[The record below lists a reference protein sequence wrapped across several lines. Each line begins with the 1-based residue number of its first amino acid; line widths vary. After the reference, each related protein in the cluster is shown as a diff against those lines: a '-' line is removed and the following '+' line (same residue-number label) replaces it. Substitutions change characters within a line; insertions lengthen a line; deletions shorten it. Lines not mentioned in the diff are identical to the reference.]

1 MDKKTVRD
9 IDIAGKV
16 VFLRTDFNV
25 PIDDRTGRIMDD
37 SRIQASVP
45 TIQYLLNH
53 NAKVILCSHIG
64 RPKGVFNTRMSLSN
78 VVARISGILGKP
90 VAFTR
95 DCIGPEVEAAVS
107 IMRQGDVLL
116 LENVRFH
123 EEEEAND
130 PGFSRSLAKLA
141 EIYVNDA
148 FGTAH
153 RSHASMVGITH
164 HLPAVAGL
172 LLEKE
177 IDTLGNLLK
186 HPAHPFG
193 TLLGGAKVSDKV
205 ALMQNMMH
213 KVDFMLIGGGM
224 AATFLKAKGYEV
236 GRSSYEEDR
245 LPIAESL
252 IKKIDGNGARLM
264 LPVDAIVTDEIS
276 ENGDYQVVDITQIP
290 KEKKIVDIGPKSIDK
305 YSKEL
310 QKCQTVFWN
319 GPMGIYEIP
328 QFSHGTSSMAWILAG
343 IDAATI
349 IGGGSTAEIVI
360 NMGLGGK
367 MSFVSTGGGAS
378 MSFLSGE
385 KLPGVEA
392 LLEK

>member
-9 IDIAGKV
+9 IDVSGKRV
-16 VFLRTDFNV
+16 LLRTDFNV
-25 PIDDRTGRIMDD
+25 PLDEKTGRILDD
-37 SRIQASVP
+37 SRIRASIP
-45 TIQYLLNH
+45 TIQYLINH
-53 NAKVILCSHIG
+53 QAKVILCSHIG
-64 RPKGVFNTRMSLSN
+64 RPKGVYDPSMSLSH
-78 VVARISGILGKP
+78 VVARLTGILGQP
-90 VAFTR
+90 VTFTR
-95 DCIGPEVEAAVS
+95 DCIGPEVENTVNQ
-107 IMRQGDVLL
+107 MQNGDVVL

-123 EEEEAND
+123 VEEEKDD
-130 PGFSRSLAKLA
+130 PVFARALAKLA
-141 EIYVNDA
+141 EIYVDDA

-153 RSHASMVGITH
+153 RNHVSMVAITH
-164 HLPAVAGL
+164 YLPAVAGL

-177 IDTLGNLLK
+177 LNTLGGLLK

-205 ALMQNMMH
+205 ALMKNMLD
-213 KVDFMLIGGGM
+213 KVDFLLVGGAM
-224 AATFLKAKGYEV
+224 AATFLKAQGIEI
-236 GRSSYEEDR
+236 GQSLYEEDR
-245 LPIAESL
+245 LGTAREL
-252 IKKIDGNGARLM
+252 IKKVEGNGVRLI
-264 LPVDAIVTDEIS
+264 LPVDAIVTDNASDTGAYDVANI
-276 ENGDYQVVDITQIP
+276 NQIP
-290 KEKKIVDIGPKSIDK
+290 QDKKIVDIGPKTIDK
-305 YSKEL
+305 FSKEL

-360 NMGLGGK
+360 NMGLAGK

-385 KLPGVEA
+385 KLPAVEA
-392 LLEK
+392 LLDK

>member
-9 IDIAGKV
+9 IELAGKR

-25 PIDDRTGRIMDD
+25 PLDDKTGKILDD

-45 TIQYLLNH
+45 TIQYLINH
-53 NAKVILCSHIG
+53 QAKVILCSHID
-64 RPKGVFNTRMSLSN
+64 RPKGVYNPKMSLN
-78 VVARISGILGKP
+78 HVVTRLSGILGIP
-90 VAFTR
+90 IAFTR
-95 DCIGPEVEAAVS
+95 DCVGREVETAVS
-107 IMRQGDVLL
+107 LMKNGDVLL

-123 EEEEAND
+123 IEEEND
-130 PGFSRSLAKLA
+130 DPNFSKALARLA
-141 EIYVNDA
+141 DVYVDDA

-153 RSHASMVGITH
+153 RSHASMVGITKY
-164 HLPAVAGL
+164 LPSVAGL

-177 IDTLGNLLK
+177 LNTLGGLLK

-205 ALMQNMMH
+205 ALMQNIMD
-213 KVDFMLIGGGM
+213 KVVFLLVGGGM
-224 AATFLKAKGYEV
+224 AATFLKAQGYEI
-236 GRSSYEEDR
+236 GESLYEPDR
-245 LPIAESL
+245 LDVAQSL
-252 IKKIDGNGARLM
+252 IKKVDGNGVRLI
-264 LPVDAIVTDEIS
+264 LPVDAIVTDDIS
-276 ENGDYQVVDITQIP
+276 DKGAYQVVDIARIP
-290 KEKKIVDIGPKSIDK
+290 KDKKIVDIGPLTIDK
-305 YSKEL
+305 FSKEL

-328 QFSHGTSSMAWILAG
+328 QFSHGTNSIAWILAG

-385 KLPGVEA
+385 KLPAVEA
-392 LLEK
+392 LLDK

>member
-9 IDIAGKV
+9 IDVSGKRV
-16 VFLRTDFNV
+16 LLRTDFNV
-25 PIDDRTGRIMDD
+25 PLDEKTGRILDD

-53 NAKVILCSHIG
+53 QAKVILCSHIG
-64 RPKGVFNTRMSLSN
+64 RPKGVYDPKLSLSH
-78 VVARISGILGKP
+78 VVARLSGILGQP

-95 DCIGPEVEAAVS
+95 DCIGPEVETV
-107 IMRQGDVLL
+107 INLMRNGDVLL
-116 LENVRFH
+116 LENLRFH
-123 EEEEAND
+123 AEEEKGDA
-130 PGFSRSLAKLA
+130 FFARALAKLA
-141 EIYVNDA
+141 DVYVDDA

-153 RSHASMVGITH
+153 RNHVSVVGITKY
-164 HLPAVAGL
+164 LPAVAGL

-177 IDTLGNLLK
+177 LNTLGGLLK

-205 ALMQNMMH
+205 ALMQNMLD
-213 KVDFMLIGGGM
+213 KVDFLLVGGGM
-224 AATFLKAKGYEV
+224 AATFLKVRGFEI
-236 GRSSYEEDR
+236 GQSLYEEDR
-245 LPIAESL
+245 LETAKAL
-252 IKKIDGNGARLM
+252 MKKVDGNGVRLM
-264 LPVDAIVTDEIS
+264 LPLDAIVTDDVS
-276 ENGDYQVVDITQIP
+276 ESGAYQVVDVSQIP
-290 KEKKIVDIGPKSIDK
+290 KDKKIVDIGPKTIDK
-305 YSKEL
+305 FSKEL

-319 GPMGIYEIP
+319 GPMGVYEIP

-360 NMGLGGK
+360 NMGLAGK

-385 KLPGVEA
+385 KLPAVEA
-392 LLEK
+392 LMDK